1 VLSTTRWI
9 AVPMQG
15 TAGWRGFLIGT
26 AAVALS
32 FLGAPIVEAA
42 QPSAKV
48 YRIGWLGHGSAPS
61 GPDRSAGEFQ
71 LALRDVGYVEG
82 RNLVIEYRFA
92 NGNVERLPE
101 LAAELVRLPVDVIV
115 TSGEPAALA
124 AKQATKSIPIVATE
138 FGLDPIKAG
147 LVSSLG
153 RPDANVTGMATLSE
167 DLWQKRLG
175 LLREIAPKISR
186 LAVLWNPGNPG
197 NASCAEEIK
206 AAAPTMGMQL
216 RFLEVRD
223 AKTLEQAFAGIARDP
238 PGALVTCWDSVTLA
252 NAKPIADL
260 ALKLRLPSLAPLR
273 EYVQAGGLLSF
284 GTSLSAHRRRAAY
297 YVDKILKGTKPAD
310 LPVERPTLFELIV
323 NLTTA
328 KTLGLVLPA
337 VLTVAADELIE

>member
-1 VLSTTRWI
+1 
-9 AVPMQG
+9 
-15 TAGWRGFLIGT
+15 
-26 AAVALS
+26 
-32 FLGAPIVEAA
+32 
-42 QPSAKV
+42 
-48 YRIGWLGHGSAPS
+48 
-61 GPDRSAGEFQ
+61 
-71 LALRDVGYVEG
+71 VEG
-82 RNLVIEYRFA
+82 QNLVIEYRFA

-124 AKQATKSIPIVATE
+124 AKRATKSIPIVATE
-138 FGLDPIKAG
+138 FGLDPVKAG

-153 RPDANVTGMATLSE
+153 RPDGNVTGMATLSE

-175 LLREIAPKISR
+175 LLREVAPKISR

-197 NASCAEEIK
+197 NASCVEEIK

-216 RFLEVRD
+216 RFLEVSD
-223 AKTLEQAFAGIARDP
+223 VKSLEQAFAGVARDS

-252 NAKPIADL
+252 NAKPIADF

>member
-1 VLSTTRWI
+1 
-9 AVPMQG
+9 
-15 TAGWRGFLIGT
+15 
-26 AAVALS
+26 
-32 FLGAPIVEAA
+32 
-42 QPSAKV
+42 
-48 YRIGWLGHGSAPS
+48 
-61 GPDRSAGEFQ
+61 
-71 LALRDVGYVEG
+71 VEG
-82 RNLVIEYRFA
+82 QNLVIEYRFA

-115 TSGEPAALA
+115 TSGEPAAFA
-124 AKQATKSIPIVATE
+124 AKRATKSIPIVATE
-138 FGLDPIKAG
+138 FGLDPVKAG

-197 NASCAEEIK
+197 NTSCAEELK

-223 AKTLEQAFAGIARDP
+223 AKTLEQAFASATRESAD
-238 PGALVTCWDSVTLA
+238 ALVTCWDSVTLA

-260 ALKLRLPSLAPLR
+260 ALKLHLPSLAPLR
-273 EYVQAGGLLSF
+273 EYAQAGGLLSF

-297 YVDKILKGTKPAD
+297 YVDKIFKGTKPAD
-310 LPVERPTLFELIV
+310 LPVERPTLFELII

>member
-1 VLSTTRWI
+1 
-9 AVPMQG
+9 MQG
-15 TAGWRGFLIGT
+15 TASWRGVVVGT
-26 AAVALS
+26 ATVVLG
-32 FLGAPIVEAA
+32 FLGATIVEAA

-48 YRIGWLGHGSAPS
+48 YRIGWLGHGGAPP
-61 GPDRSAGEFQ
+61 GPNRTVGEFQ
-71 LALRDVGYVEG
+71 QGLRDFGYVEG
-82 RNLVIEYRFA
+82 QNLVIEYRFA

-115 TSGEPAALA
+115 TSGEPAAFA
-124 AKQATKSIPIVATE
+124 AKRATKSIPIVATE
-138 FGLDPIKAG
+138 FGLDPVKAG

-153 RPDANVTGMATLSE
+153 RPDADVTGIATLSE

-206 AAAPTMGMQL
+206 TAAPTMGMQL
-216 RFLEVRD
+216 RLLEVRD
-223 AKTLEQAFAGIARDP
+223 AKTLEQAFASATRESTD
-238 PGALVTCWDSVTLA
+238 ALVTCWDSVTLA
-252 NAKPIADL
+252 NAKPIADF

-273 EYVQAGGLLSF
+273 EYAQAGGLLSF

-297 YVDKILKGTKPAD
+297 YVDKIFKGTKPAD
-310 LPVERPTLFELIV
+310 LPVERPTLFELII

>member
-1 VLSTTRWI
+1 
-9 AVPMQG
+9 MQG
-15 TAGWRGFLIGT
+15 TASWRGFVVG
-26 AAVALS
+26 AATVVLG
-32 FLGAPIVEAA
+32 FLGATIVEAA

-48 YRIGWLGHGSAPS
+48 YRIGWLGHGGAPP
-61 GPDRSAGEFQ
+61 GPNRTVGEFQ
-71 LALRDVGYVEG
+71 QGLRDFGYVEG
-82 RNLVIEYRFA
+82 QNLVIEYRFA

-115 TSGEPAALA
+115 TSGEPAAFA
-124 AKQATKSIPIVATE
+124 AKRATKSIPIVATE
-138 FGLDPIKAG
+138 FGLDPVKAG

-153 RPDANVTGMATLSE
+153 RPDANVTGIATLSE

-197 NASCAEEIK
+197 NTSCAEEIK
-206 AAAPTMGMQL
+206 TAAPTMGMQL
-216 RFLEVRD
+216 RLLEVRD
-223 AKTLEQAFAGIARDP
+223 AKTLEQAFASATRESTD
-238 PGALVTCWDSVTLA
+238 ALVACWDSVTLA
-252 NAKPIADL
+252 NAKPIADF

>member
-1 VLSTTRWI
+1 
-9 AVPMQG
+9 MQG
-15 TAGWRGFLIGT
+15 TASWRGFLIGT
-26 AAVALS
+26 AAIALS
-32 FLGAPIVEAA
+32 LLGMPIVEAA
-42 QPSAKV
+42 QPSTKL

-61 GPDRSAGEFQ
+61 GPDLNVGEFQ
-71 LALRDVGYVEG
+71 RALRDFGYVEG

-124 AKQATKSIPIVATE
+124 AKRATKSIPIVATE

-175 LLREIAPKISR
+175 LLREIAPKTSR
-186 LAVLWNPGNPG
+186 LTVLWNPGNPG
-197 NASCAEEIK
+197 NASCVDEIK
-206 AAAPTMGMQL
+206 AAAPAIGMQL
-216 RFLEVRD
+216 RFLEVSD
-223 AKTLEQAFAGIARDP
+223 VKSLEQAFAGVTRDP

-260 ALKLRLPSLAPLR
+260 ALKLHLPSLAPLR

-297 YVDKILKGTKPAD
+297 YVDKILKGMKPAD

-328 KTLGLVLPA
+328 KTLGL
-337 VLTVAADELIE
+337 TVPPGFLILADDLIP